1 MPDVSV
7 ILPPRN
13 RWELLSSLGLPSAR
27 DQEDLDL
34 EVLVVDDGS
43 TDGTEKRL
51 REIGD
56 PRLVVLRRD
65 TSTGV
70 AGARN
75 RGIAAAGGEWLAFL
89 DDDDLWSP
97 RKLRS
102 QLDVAVAT
110 QADFVYT
117 STVVVDARGRAIESQ
132 PAPDPATV
140 HDQLLTW
147 NVIGGGSNV
156 LARTALVREL
166 GGFDERL
173 FHLADWDMWIRLAA
187 AGRAAA
193 VEEILLAYVI
203 HAANLHT
210 AERDS
215 ASDFSLMMS
224 KHPLSCPAAAIAHA
238 RWRATGH
245 RGAARRFRAAREDL
259 RAAVR
264 YRKAGLFVRGV
275 VVLLGECA
283 MRLPGSTRRG
293 RVTVPAWLERLL
305 AERATGAEGQIDSL
319 VTGADSSG
327 PVG

>member
-7 ILPPRN
+7 IIPTRN
-13 RWELLSSLGLPSAR
+13 RWELLSSLSLPSAR
-27 DQEDLDL
+27 AQEDLDL

-43 TDGTEKRL
+43 TDRTENRL
-51 REIGD
+51 RAIGD
-56 PRLVVLRRD
+56 PRLVVLRSN

-75 RGIAAAGGEWLAFL
+75 RGIAAARGEWLAFL

-110 QADFVYT
+110 HADFVYT
-117 STVVVDARGRAIESQ
+117 STVVVDAQGRAIESQ

-156 LARTALVREL
+156 LARTTLVREL

-173 FHLADWDMWIRLAA
+173 FHLADWDMWIRLSA

-193 VEEILLAYVI
+193 VKEILLAYVM

-210 AERDS
+210 AQHDS
-215 ASDFSLMMS
+215 ASDFSLMMR

-245 RGAARRFRAAREDL
+245 RGAGRRFQAAREYL
-259 RAAVR
+259 RAAIR
-264 YRKAGLFVRGV
+264 YRNAGLLLRGV
-275 VVLLGECA
+275 TVLLGERA
-283 MRLPGSTRRG
+283 MQLRHPTRSG
-293 RVTVPAWLERLL
+293 RVTVPRWLERRL
-305 AERATGAEGQIDSL
+305 AERG
-319 VTGADSSG
+319 
-327 PVG
+327 